1 MSIFNSTLMEINILL
16 FIATAIIELAL
27 VLVAW
32 RLGKSYLQAFI
43 IMNIVLTG
51 LFVGVLVPIFG
62 LITTAGEVFY
72 AAIFIATDILS
83 EHYGKREGLKTVFN
97 GFFVLAA
104 FTLLSQ
110 IGISYLPFEDSQVIS
125 NSLSSVFELIPRI
138 TLSSFAAY
146 LIAQTADI
154 HIFHF
159 IKQITGPNHLW
170 LRNNVST
177 IIAQLLD
184 CLVFFPLAFFGT
196 VSAEVLISLIIT
208 SWIFKVPVALLDTA
222 CIYLSYWIKKPKPD
236 LNPNQILL
244 ESNI

>member
-1 MSIFNSTLMEINILL
+1 
-16 FIATAIIELAL
+16 
-27 VLVAW
+27 
-32 RLGKSYLQAFI
+32 
-43 IMNIVLTG
+43 TG
-51 LFVGVLVPIFG
+51 LFVGVLVPIFSFV
-62 LITTAGEVFY
+62 TTAGEVFY
-72 AAIFIATDILS
+72 ASIFIATDILN

-110 IGISYLPFEDSQVIS
+110 AGVSYLPFEDSQVLF

-138 TLSSFAAY
+138 TLASFVAY

-154 HIFHF
+154 HIFHL

-177 IIAQLLD
+177 ITAQLLD
-184 CLVFFPLAFFGT
+184 CLVFFPLAFFGA

-208 SWIFKVPVALLDTA
+208 SWMFKVPVALLDTA
-222 CIYLSYWIKKPKPD
+222 CIYLSYWIKKTKP
-236 LNPNQILL
+236 
-244 ESNI
+244 